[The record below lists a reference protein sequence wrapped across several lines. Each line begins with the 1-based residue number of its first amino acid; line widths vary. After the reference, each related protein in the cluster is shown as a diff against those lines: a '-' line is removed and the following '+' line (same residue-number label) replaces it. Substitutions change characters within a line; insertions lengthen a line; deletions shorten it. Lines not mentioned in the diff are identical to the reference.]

1 MEASTIFCS
10 LNILLLNSFYLAQS
24 ILPEELSIIS
34 TPKRLSGTPQAMST
48 PSSVPMSESAE
59 ALEAKAALK
68 QV

>member
-1 MEASTIFCS
+1 MA
-10 LNILLLNSFYLAQS
+10 
-24 ILPEELSIIS
+24 EELSLMS

-48 PSSVPMSESAE
+48 PASVSMTESPE